1 MLSPHLHRGG
11 AYAGRR
17 KRRPPSMVHYNG
29 RVRVQ
34 ILSSRVG
41 GGHLS
46 VARALA
52 EGLRSLGEPDM
63 EVWIDDLYVDLARF
77 PAGRFPWMY
86 AMTTRRMPWLWRAFY
101 RATDRPP
108 RRRPFRLAEDALG
121 GPGLRRILEARRP
134 DAVVSVLPG
143 IADFTARSLA
153 SIGASAT
160 IEVVV
165 TDWADVHL
173 GWASHAATHYS
184 VPTESAAATLR
195 DAGVPAKALTIAGFP
210 VREQFV
216 GLRLDDAARRA
227 ARERLGLPRDR
238 FVLLAMVGTEGS
250 PAALAHL
257 RALAMAPID
266 AEILVVCGR
275 NARLH
280 RRVSQ
285 LETVNTLRALAYVE
299 DVASLMLA
307 SDLLVTKAGGV
318 TLAEAF
324 CCGVPV
330 VVFDPLPG
338 QEEGNARFVTAQG
351 AAELAA
357 SPRDLARIVSELRWS
372 PSHRASLRAH
382 ATQLATP
389 AAARIVAAAIVA
401 RAGDAA
407 PARL

>member
-1 MLSPHLHRGG
+1 M
-11 AYAGRR
+11 
-17 KRRPPSMVHYNG
+17 
-29 RVRVQ
+29 RVQ

-46 VARALA
+46 VARALV
-52 EGLRSLGEPDM
+52 EGLRALGEPDLD
-63 EVWIDDLYVDLARF
+63 VWVDDLYVDLARF

-121 GPGLRRILEARRP
+121 GPGLRRILEERRP

-143 IADFTARSLA
+143 IADFTARALA
-153 SIGASAT
+153 SVGASAT

-173 GWASHAATHYS
+173 GWASYAATHYS
-184 VPTESAAATLR
+184 VPTGSAAATLR
-195 DAGVPAKALTIAGFP
+195 AAGVPADTVTVSGFP

-216 GLRLDDAARRA
+216 GLRLDDEARRA
-227 ARERLGLPRDR
+227 ARERLELPLDR

-275 NARLH
+275 NVRLH
-280 RRVSQ
+280 RRVSR

-338 QEEGNARFVTAQG
+338 QEEGNARFVTDRG

-372 PSHRASLRAH
+372 PAQRAALRENAVR
-382 ATQLATP
+382 LATP
-389 AAARIVAAAIVA
+389 EAARAVAAAIVQ
-401 RAGDAA
+401 RSRDAA
-407 PARL
+407 TASV

>member
-1 MLSPHLHRGG
+1 M
-11 AYAGRR
+11 
-17 KRRPPSMVHYNG
+17 
-29 RVRVQ
+29 
-34 ILSSRVG
+34 
-41 GGHLS
+41 
-46 VARALA
+46 
-52 EGLRSLGEPDM
+52 EGLRALGEPDLH
-63 EVWIDDLYVDLARF
+63 VWVDDLYVDLARF

-86 AMTTRRMPWLWRAFY
+86 AMATRRVPWLWRAFY

-108 RRRPFRLAEDALG
+108 RRRPFRYAEDVLG
-121 GPGLRRILEARRP
+121 GPGLRRILEKRRP

-143 IADFTARSLA
+143 IADFTARSL
-153 SIGASAT
+153 SSVGVSAT

-165 TDWADVHL
+165 TDWADIHL
-173 GWASHAATHYS
+173 SWASHAATHYS
-184 VPTESAAATLR
+184 VPTESAAESLR
-195 DAGVPAKALTIAGFP
+195 GAGVPAELVTVVGFP

-216 GLRLDDAARRA
+216 GLRRDEEARRA
-227 ARERLGLPRDR
+227 ARERLDLPLDR

-275 NARLH
+275 NVRLH
-280 RRVSQ
+280 RRVSR
-285 LETVNTLRALAYVE
+285 LETVNRLRALAYVE

-330 VVFDPLPG
+330 VAFDPLPG
-338 QEEGNARFVTAQG
+338 QEVGNARFVRDRG
-351 AAELAA
+351 AAELAQ

-372 PSHRASLRAH
+372 PWHRVSLHEQGDR
-382 ATQLATP
+382 LATP
-389 AAARIVAAAIVA
+389 ESARLVASAIVR
-401 RAGDAA
+401 RAKDAA
-407 PARL
+407 TTAV

>member
-1 MLSPHLHRGG
+1 M
-11 AYAGRR
+11 
-17 KRRPPSMVHYNG
+17 
-29 RVRVQ
+29 
-34 ILSSRVG
+34 
-41 GGHLS
+41 S

-52 EGLRSLGEPDM
+52 EGLRALGEPSLD
-63 EVWIDDLYVDLARF
+63 VWIDDLYVDLARF

-86 AMTTRRMPWLWRAFY
+86 AITTRRMPWLWRAFY

-121 GPGLRRILEARRP
+121 GPGLRRILGERRP

-153 SIGASAT
+153 SVGVSAT

-165 TDWADVHL
+165 TDWSDIHL

-195 DAGVPAKALTIAGFP
+195 DAGVPGEKVTVAGFP

-216 GLRLDDAARRA
+216 GLRLDEASRRA
-227 ARERLGLPRDR
+227 ARDRLGLPPNR

-275 NARLH
+275 NARLQ
-280 RRVSQ
+280 RRVSR
-285 LETVNTLRALAYVE
+285 LETVNSLRALAYVE

-351 AAELAA
+351 AAELAT
-357 SPRDLARIVSELRWS
+357 SPRELASIVSELRWS
-372 PSHRASLRAH
+372 PAHRSSLREHGAR
-382 ATQLATP
+382 LATSG
-389 AAARIVAAAIVA
+389 AALRTAAAILQRA
-401 RAGDAA
+401 REAA
-407 PARL
+407 ATAV

>member
-1 MLSPHLHRGG
+1 
-11 AYAGRR
+11 
-17 KRRPPSMVHYNG
+17 MVHYNG
-29 RVRVQ
+29 HVRVQ

-46 VARALA
+46 VARALV
-52 EGLRSLGEPDM
+52 EGLRALGEPDL
-63 EVWIDDLYVDLARF
+63 EVWVDDLYVDLARF

-86 AMTTRRMPWLWRAFY
+86 AIATRRLPWLWRAFY
-101 RATDRPP
+101 QATDRPP
-108 RRRPFRLAEDALG
+108 GRRPFRLGEDALG
-121 GPGLRRILEARRP
+121 GPGLRRILEERRP
-134 DAVVSVLPG
+134 NAVVSVLPG

-153 SIGASAT
+153 SAGVTAT

-165 TDWADVHL
+165 TDWADIHL

-184 VPTESAAATLR
+184 VPTELAAATLLGG
-195 DAGVPAKALTIAGFP
+195 GVPSDKVTVTGFP

-216 GLRLDDAARRA
+216 GLRLDAAARRA
-227 ARERLGLPRDR
+227 AREQLGLPLDR
-238 FVLLAMVGTEGS
+238 FVVLAMVGTEGS

-280 RRVSQ
+280 RKVSR
-285 LETVNTLRALAYVE
+285 LETVNTLRALAYVD

-324 CCGVPV
+324 CCQVPV

-338 QEEGNARFVTAQG
+338 QEEGNARFVATQG
-351 AAELAA
+351 AAELAE
-357 SPRDLARIVSELRWS
+357 SPRNLARVVSELRWA
-372 PSHRASLRAH
+372 PSHRASLREHGAR
-382 ATQLATP
+382 LATP
-389 AAARIVAAAIVA
+389 TAAHRVAAAIVQRA
-401 RAGDAA
+401 RA
-407 PARL
+407 ARVTSSLIRAEVDGPVPS